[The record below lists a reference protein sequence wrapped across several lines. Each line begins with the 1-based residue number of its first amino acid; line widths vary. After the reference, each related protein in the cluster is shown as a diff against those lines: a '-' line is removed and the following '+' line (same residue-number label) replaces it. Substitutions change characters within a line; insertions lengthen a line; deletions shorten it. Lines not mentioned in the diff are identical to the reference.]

1 LNEVILTCKKFKSI
15 SDALQYE
22 NPSDSDDLG
31 LDDSEKIIFNY
42 DDVLNNNFMI
52 IGEYILH
59 QKFASKILGELNPW
73 SDYSKSM
80 NIDIYN
86 VFEDGDSTDAKKLGF
101 EIQKTP
107 FGAISGGDLDSE
119 ATLYIK
125 SSGEKYLKPDFGE
138 DVYDEEEYQRDVT
151 FRWYGRV
158 EGTMYINLDYG
169 SINYEHSGVS
179 LDYVQVIDKL

>member
-1 LNEVILTCKKFKSI
+1 MYLSPFPLKLP
-15 SDALQYE
+15 AL
-22 NPSDSDDLG
+22 
-31 LDDSEKIIFNY
+31 
-42 DDVLNNNFMI
+42 
-52 IGEYILH
+52 
-59 QKFASKILGELNPW
+59 
-73 SDYSKSM
+73 DYSKSV

-86 VFEDGDSTDAKKLGF
+86 VFEDGDSIDAKKLGF
-101 EIQKTP
+101 EIQKTL

-119 ATLYIK
+119 ATLYIN

-158 EGTMYINLDYG
+158 EGTMYINMDYG

>member
-1 LNEVILTCKKFKSI
+1 MKLP
-15 SDALQYE
+15 AL
-22 NPSDSDDLG
+22 
-31 LDDSEKIIFNY
+31 
-42 DDVLNNNFMI
+42 
-52 IGEYILH
+52 
-59 QKFASKILGELNPW
+59 
-73 SDYSKSM
+73 DYSKSV

-86 VFEDGDSTDAKKLGF
+86 VFEDGDSINAKKLGF

-119 ATLYIK
+119 ATLYIN
-125 SSGEKYLKPDFGE
+125 SSAEKYLKPDFGE

-158 EGTMYINLDYG
+158 EGTMYINMDYG